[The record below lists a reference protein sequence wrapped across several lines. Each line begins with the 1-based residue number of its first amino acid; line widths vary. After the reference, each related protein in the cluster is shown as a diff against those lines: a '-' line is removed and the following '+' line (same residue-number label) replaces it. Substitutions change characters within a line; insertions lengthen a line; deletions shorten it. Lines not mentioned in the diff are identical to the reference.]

1 MVLGEMEEE
10 RVRETRDDKFNYAAV
25 LNLFNPQFLYLTV
38 AVVNYYHINSD

>member
-10 RVRETRDDKFNYAAV
+10 RIRETRDDKFNYAAV
-25 LNLFNPQFLYLTV
+25 LNLFNPQFLCSTV